1 MSLRSKFVTM
11 AVLAATF
18 AGVASASAAATIQL
32 NLVYLGS
39 TTGVANAANKMA
51 QNTGNGSAPSGWTN
65 GVVPTSGLTTYDLTS
80 STTQNTANLKNY
92 FAVYADYHPN
102 NAATDAL
109 YGVGFNIS
117 MTPGMVGIAST
128 GQKTPTDLSTMKF
141 LPYNP
146 TDSNTG
152 DATWNGSPGLGD
164 IGTNLGDLQNIAFAE
179 STVGDAYSMNVGR
192 SNADGSSGSSFNGI
206 GYNTGAP
213 GSLLGV
219 FAMAFTQTLSTTG
232 TISISLNASGNFS
245 WYDSSTTGHTSF
257 SDAGFLTSTYNVVE
271 TAVPEPASLGV
282 LGLGLV
288 GLLARRRK

>member
-102 NAATDAL
+102 NAATDATYDNYVAL
-109 YGVGFNIS
+109 
-117 MTPGMVGIAST
+117 PEP
-128 GQKTPTDLSTMKF
+128 PTSLS
-141 LPYNP
+141 
-146 TDSNTG
+146 
-152 DATWNGSPGLGD
+152 
-164 IGTNLGDLQNIAFAE
+164 I
-179 STVGDAYSMNVGR
+179 
-192 SNADGSSGSSFNGI
+192 
-206 GYNTGAP
+206 
-213 GSLLGV
+213 
-219 FAMAFTQTLSTTG
+219 TQT
-232 TISISLNASGNFS
+232 GNEVWVS
-245 WYDSSTTGHTSF
+245 W
-257 SDAGFLTSTYNVVE
+257 
-271 TAVPEPASLGV
+271 P
-282 LGLGLV
+282 V
-288 GLLARRRK
+288 GLLNYTLQSNSVLPGVSWTSITNGITQSSGQYIYKTIPSTSAFYRLMTN